1 MLPDTKNKPHKIA
14 NIEDI
19 CKMVFITAP
28 LVMISIMPI
37 NAIKNPAN
45 LIAVLL
51 NGAFLTFFDVD
62 FGVSGLA
69 EPLFFFAIIK
79 PP

>member
-1 MLPDTKNKPHKIA
+1 MA
-14 NIEDI
+14 NTDDI
-19 CKMVFITAP
+19 CKIVLITAP
-28 LVMISIMPI
+28 LVMMSIIPM

-69 EPLFFFAIIK
+69 EPLFFFAILK